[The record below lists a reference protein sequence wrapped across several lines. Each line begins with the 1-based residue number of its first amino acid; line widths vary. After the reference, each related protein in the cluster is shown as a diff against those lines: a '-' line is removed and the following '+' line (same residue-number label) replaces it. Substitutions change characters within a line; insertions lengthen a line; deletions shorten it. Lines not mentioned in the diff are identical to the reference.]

1 MTKIILQSVVLRSFV
16 PLLVLKAQK
25 ILKFN
30 STEQFLDNYIKKK
43 KKRYA
48 YLVVENVGNFQMSK
62 DGIVVLTHI
71 AWAAITTS
79 AH

>member
-1 MTKIILQSVVLRSFV
+1 MLIL
-16 PLLVLKAQK
+16 LLK
-25 ILKFN
+25 
-30 STEQFLDNYIKKK
+30 T
-43 KKRYA
+43 
-48 YLVVENVGNFQMSK
+48 VGNFQMSK

>member
-1 MTKIILQSVVLRSFV
+1 MLI
-16 PLLVLKAQK
+16 
-25 ILKFN
+25 
-30 STEQFLDNYIKKK
+30 
-43 KKRYA
+43 
-48 YLVVENVGNFQMSK
+48 LVVENVGNFQMSK

>member
-1 MTKIILQSVVLRSFV
+1 MFLYFCIR
-16 PLLVLKAQK
+16 
-25 ILKFN
+25 
-30 STEQFLDNYIKKK
+30 TEATLSKTYEKK